1 MIAPLKRG
9 DVEAALERK
18 GFVRH
23 EGDHSRF
30 IYYTERGMQ
39 TSVRTKTSH
48 GRRSA
53 DIGDPILSR
62 MAKQCHLSNQQF
74 RDFVDCSLARRD
86 YEKALLERNIL
97 RKSDLAEDG
106 GN

>member
-1 MIAPLKRG
+1 MPLKRG

-18 GFVRH
+18 GFARH

-30 IYYTERGMQ
+30 TYYTERGMQ

-48 GRRSA
+48 GKRSA

-74 RDFVDCSLARRD
+74 RDFVDCSLSRRG
-86 YEKALLERNIL
+86 YEAVLVQKDVLQHD
-97 RKSDLAEDG
+97 DLAEDG
-106 GN
+106 DN